1 MNCSVHYFSTITLS
15 STSSFHFNF
24 CPAMFMRGILACAIF
39 GSFVLA
45 VPFNHTTG
53 VVNDKQE
60 VRVYD
65 GNRSL
70 VPHGNYNKGAARN
83 VSLYDDDTN
92 PVGTILA
99 CAHFAAIAVML
110 VFTAYIKRSPIPPP
124 PAPPAPPAPV
134 IPQDVMLLDSVR
146 CLQVLQT
153 NVVDGCTDKRWQATF
168 GYCKCVAMFGSE
180 IDNKGTGTSGLF
192 QMMTNAIKAEGLRDK
207 NAFVIDFGAGTPH
220 LIGVG
225 VGCGPDWTGLLDLF
239 TQWESGNPASG
250 GDEQKTIDA
259 KIVVRARGDELKR

>member
-1 MNCSVHYFSTITLS
+1 
-15 STSSFHFNF
+15 
-24 CPAMFMRGILACAIF
+24 MFMRGILACAIF

-70 VPHGNYNKGAARN
+70 VPHGNYNESAARN
-83 VSLYDDDTN
+83 VSLYND
-92 PVGTILA
+92 PLEV
-99 CAHFAAIAVML
+99 CAHFVALAVVL
-110 VFTAYIKRSPIPPP
+110 VWHGYVNVPKPP
-124 PAPPAPPAPV
+124 PAPPALPAPPAPV
-134 IPQDVMLLDSVR
+134 IPQDVMLRNSVR
-146 CLQVLQT
+146 CLEVLQT

-180 IDNKGTGTSGLF
+180 VDNKGTGTSGLF
-192 QMMTNAIKAEGLRDK
+192 QMMTNAITEEGLSDK
-207 NAFVIDFGAGTPH
+207 NAFVIDFGVGTPH

-259 KIVVRARGDELKR
+259 KIMIRVRDELKR

>member
-1 MNCSVHYFSTITLS
+1 
-15 STSSFHFNF
+15 
-24 CPAMFMRGILACAIF
+24 MFMRGILACAIF

-53 VVNDKQE
+53 VFNDKQE

-70 VPHGNYNKGAARN
+70 VPHGNYNESAARN
-83 VSLYDDDTN
+83 VSLYNDRLE
-92 PVGTILA
+92 V
-99 CAHFAAIAVML
+99 CAHFAVIAVAL
-110 VFTAYIKRSPIPPP
+110 AWYGYSNIPRPP

-134 IPQDVMLLDSVR
+134 IPRDVMLLDSVR
-146 CLQVLQT
+146 CLEVLQT
-153 NVVDGCTDKRWQATF
+153 KVVDGCTNQRWQATF
-168 GYCKCVAMFGSE
+168 GYCKCIAMFGSE
-180 IDNKGTGTSGLF
+180 VDNKGTGTSGLF
-192 QMMTNAIKAEGLRDK
+192 QMMTNSIKEEGLRDK

-239 TQWESGNPASG
+239 TQWESGSRASG

-259 KIVVRARGDELKR
+259 KIVVHARGDELKR